1 MANPGSPCADPIYA
15 ASHFAECISE
25 AAGNVVSAAAND
37 SLRELVN
44 QVMEG
49 WGKALASIG
58 TLWVSVPT
66 PILTS
71 GSGAAE
77 VKTPPEAAAF
87 TEILGYVMW
96 FGLTICILSLIA
108 VGAMIG
114 LRRRRG
120 EGEGH
125 LGRLGII
132 LLAVVLISGGSAAVA
147 ALLPTVAPSGSS
159 STVTF
164 LQQSLWYYVGGL
176 AVLST
181 IIAGIRMAWEQRAQ
195 PGKDLLRSLLT
206 LIVVSGAGLTVI
218 GLSVAAA
225 DAFSVWVL
233 EGATN
238 CDVDAGP
245 ADGESTCFGT
255 TVGSIVMLTASSPI
269 GMIGVLILGS
279 LALLMAYIQV
289 ALMIVRGGMLVLL
302 AGVLPLTASFTNTE
316 MGNQWFKKTVGW
328 TIAFILY
335 KPAAA
340 LIYAAAF
347 QMTGA
352 DVFRGDGG
360 GIWTI
365 LTGLAMMLIVILALP
380 ALLRF
385 VAPMTAAIGGGGTA
399 AMALGAAGIAGGAEM
414 ATGAIRRASANSG
427 SSGGSSSSAPNG
439 SSSSGNG
446 GKQAPPMPTPSGGP
460 GSTGAASSGG
470 STGAAASTAG
480 GGGAAAGGAGA
491 GAAAAAGPIGAGIA
505 VGAQVAQKAKETG
518 QAVAGAIRATA
529 EDSAGPSGA

>member
-1 MANPGSPCADPIYA
+1 MACDPLDFICQGR
-15 ASHFAECISE
+15 EGV
-25 AAGNVVSAAAND
+25 GNIISAAAND

-87 TEILGYVMW
+87 NEILGYVMW
-96 FGLTICILSLIA
+96 IGLTICILSLIA

-181 IIAGIRMAWEQRAQ
+181 IVAGIRMAWEQRAQ
-195 PGKDLLRSLLT
+195 PGKDLLKSLLT

-255 TVGSIVMLTASSPI
+255 TVGSIVMLSSTSPI

-279 LALLMAYIQV
+279 LALLMAYVQV
-289 ALMIVRGGMLVLL
+289 ALMIVRGGMLVVL
-302 AGVLPLTASFTNTE
+302 AGILPLTASFTNTE
-316 MGNQWFKKTVGW
+316 MGSQWFKKTVGW

-399 AMALGAAGIAGGAEM
+399 AMALGAAGVAGAAEM
-414 ATGAIRRASANSG
+414 ATGAIRRASSNSG
-427 SSGGSSSSAPNG
+427 SSGSSSSAPNG
-439 SSSSGNG
+439 SSPSNNG
-446 GKQAPPMPTPSGGP
+446 GKQAPPTPTPTGGP
-460 GSTGAASSGG
+460 G

-480 GGGAAAGGAGA
+480 GGSAAGGAAAGGAGA
-491 GAAAAAGPIGAGIA
+491 GAAAAAGPIGAGVAI
-505 VGAQVAQKAKETG
+505 GAQVIQKAKETG
-518 QAVAGAIRATA
+518 QAAAGAIRSAA

>member
-66 PILTS
+66 PLLTS

-77 VKTPPEAAAF
+77 VKLPPEAAAF
-87 TEILGYVMW
+87 NEILGYVMW
-96 FGLTICILSLIA
+96 IGLTICILSLIA

-147 ALLPTVAPSGSS
+147 ALLPTVAPAGSS

-195 PGKDLLRSLLT
+195 PGKDLLKSLLT

-218 GLSVAAA
+218 GLSVTAA

-238 CDVDAGP
+238 CDVDASP
-245 ADGESTCFGT
+245 TDGESTCFGT

-279 LALLMAYIQV
+279 LALLMTYIQV

-302 AGVLPLTASFTNTE
+302 AGILPLSASFTNTE
-316 MGNQWFKKTVGW
+316 MGQQTFKKTVGW

-365 LTGLAMMLIVILALP
+365 MTGLAMMLMALLALP

-385 VAPMTAAIGGGGTA
+385 VAPMTSAIGGGGTT
-399 AMALGAAGIAGGAEM
+399 AMALGAAGVAAGAEM
-414 ATGAIRRASANSG
+414 ATGAIRRASSG
-427 SSGGSSSSAPNG
+427 SPASSAPNG
-439 SSSSGNG
+439 SSWSGNG
-446 GKQAPPMPTPSGGP
+446 NKQAPPMPSPAGG

-480 GGGAAAGGAGA
+480 GGAAAGGAAAGGAGA
-491 GAAAAAGPIGAGIA
+491 GVAAAAGPVGAGVA
-505 VGAQVAQKAKETG
+505 VGAQVIQKAKETG
-518 QAVAGAIRATA
+518 QAAAGAIRSAA